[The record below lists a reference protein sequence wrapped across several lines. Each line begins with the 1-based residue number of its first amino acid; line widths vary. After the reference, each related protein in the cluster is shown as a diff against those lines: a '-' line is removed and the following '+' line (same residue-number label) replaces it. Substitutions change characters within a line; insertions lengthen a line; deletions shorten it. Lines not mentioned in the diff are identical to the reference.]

1 MKKNIAFSLFIQ
13 REIEKHPLNVESE
26 VNKSMNELG
35 IRTLLHRSGI
45 EKEKGFPTI
54 TLLFALI
61 VLPVIKQS
69 LTALWSGK
77 FFENMLQ
84 AHKTLT
90 TEPLAKLL

>member
-13 REIEKHPLNVESE
+13 REIEKHPFNVESE

-54 TLLFALI
+54 TLLFA
-61 VLPVIKQS
+61 P
-69 LTALWSGK
+69 
-77 FFENMLQ
+77 
-84 AHKTLT
+84 
-90 TEPLAKLL
+90 